1 MPALCRATTYLPTEV
16 QAQLALAWS
25 GPGRKSM
32 RSILENLQQLI
43 TLRVIL
49 SNIPNIDIQ
58 DDNVITSAT
67 KLMKVVYYSNILAGV
82 MESPDL
88 REDYVMDDSYN
99 GLKLSRTQLPPDPLG
114 GSFYNF
120 IFRMNSYLYF
130 SYVTRHKC
138 ARLSKTLSTLF
149 GILQRTSKRRG

>member
-1 MPALCRATTYLPTEV
+1 
-16 QAQLALAWS
+16 
-25 GPGRKSM
+25 M

-82 MESPDL
+82 MESPEL
-88 REDYVMDDSYN
+88 REDYSMDDSYN
-99 GLKLSRTQLPPDPLG
+99 GLKLTRTQLPPDPLG
-114 GSFYNF
+114 ESHLSHYVCIKVGVNLFSHITGCKYSGLPKTLPA
-120 IFRMNSYLYF
+120 IFR
-130 SYVTRHKC
+130 
-138 ARLSKTLSTLF
+138 
-149 GILQRTSKRRG
+149 ILQRAVKRRRRDG

>member
-1 MPALCRATTYLPTEV
+1 
-16 QAQLALAWS
+16 
-25 GPGRKSM
+25 M

-67 KLMKVVYYSNILAGV
+67 KLMKVVYYANILAGV
-82 MESPDL
+82 MESPEL
-88 REDYVMDDSYN
+88 REEYTMDDSYN

-114 GSFYNF
+114 TY
-120 IFRMNSYLYF
+120 
-130 SYVTRHKC
+130 T
-138 ARLSKTLSTLF
+138 
-149 GILQRTSKRRG
+149 